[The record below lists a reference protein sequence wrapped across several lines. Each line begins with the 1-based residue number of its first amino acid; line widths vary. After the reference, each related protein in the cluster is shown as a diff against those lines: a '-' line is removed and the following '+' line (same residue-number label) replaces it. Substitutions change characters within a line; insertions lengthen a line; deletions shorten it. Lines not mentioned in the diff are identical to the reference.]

1 MWWEMGKART
11 STLCLPQHL
20 GSFRN
25 PEKCCLLSVKIP
37 KEALPCQADGMHVL
51 SCNSF
56 KIHVEI
62 TPSSPPNSPNC
73 QEALRA
79 TEILPDVS
87 HVCGLSPGLSC
98 EPHSDAYRQKKVH
111 STRKVHT
118 TEGSLRRVSCATLSS
133 PCPSCSLPRDAGSG
147 VSQQQEPKE
156 EQLPRVTEEETFCQC
171 LGTTCSSKVLNN
183 R

>member
-56 KIHVEI
+56 KIHVQI

-98 EPHSDAYRQKKVH
+98 EPHSDAYHQKKVH

-118 TEGSLRRVSCATLSS
+118 TEGSLRRVSCATTAEQPTSLLLPSPRCWVRALPAAGAKRRAAPQSDRGGDILPVPWHHVLQQSS
-133 PCPSCSLPRDAGSG
+133 
-147 VSQQQEPKE
+147 
-156 EQLPRVTEEETFCQC
+156 
-171 LGTTCSSKVLNN
+171 
-183 R
+183 